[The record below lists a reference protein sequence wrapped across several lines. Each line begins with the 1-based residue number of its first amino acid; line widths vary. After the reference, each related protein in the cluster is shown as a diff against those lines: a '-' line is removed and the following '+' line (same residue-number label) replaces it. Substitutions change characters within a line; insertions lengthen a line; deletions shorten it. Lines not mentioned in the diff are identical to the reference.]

1 MNPDP
6 TKLSKS
12 WIIIALL
19 IVIFLIAIYLKS
31 EPKSEPRVLYISP
44 PVKVDAIDTSPRPCL
59 NSEGVIVKCKG

>member
-6 TKLSKS
+6 TKFSKA

-19 IVIFLIAIYLKS
+19 IVIFLIAIYL
-31 EPKSEPRVLYISP
+31 KSEPRVLYISP